1 MRHPSSSAIALI
13 AALALM
19 PGCGDDVRVATA
31 GGAGNETHLEPEQ
44 LTGAL
49 ASFSVR
55 IEERVGKAADAIDKA
70 VLGNDTRRQTLQWRI
85 RTAETVRS
93 SLAEPNAVVSLV
105 QLWFWCAAMDAH
117 LTTGAG
123 KAFFADQQSVA
134 TEAAK
139 QLHGE
144 AEAIVRR
151 MLDADRFTALKH
163 QIDDAA
169 GRGELFTASGNA
181 GSNVLNDLLSVTKL
195 ESLLAIPLSP
205 FNALTGIGKSGDAL
219 KELSAV
225 GDRGIELASRYPR
238 LLTWYLQLM
247 VLEIQGHD
255 ASRAVLAD
263 LHGLG
268 ETMRELGVTTRELG
282 VTAKEMPTRLR
293 IEAATLLEQSRD
305 AQGTTQQT
313 LARAEATAIALDHAA
328 QSLDQLTKSVEAFI
342 APFRQSADKPQ
353 TTDRPAEPGRP
364 FDITDY
370 TAAIQAASA
379 GAREIRE
386 MVETLSKATKAQELD
401 SRLQVVKGATESSVG
416 KATQD
421 LTGLVDRIFWRCIQL
436 AVVVAALVVVVL
448 FVRRRPANAA
458 VPPPAA

>member
-1 MRHPSSSAIALI
+1 MRLPSAPTLALV
-13 AALALM
+13 AALALL
-19 PGCGDDVRVATA
+19 PGCGDEVRVATA
-31 GGAGNETHLEPEQ
+31 GGGTEETRLEPEQ

-49 ASFSVR
+49 ATFSLR
-55 IEERVGKAADAIDKA
+55 IEERVGKAADAIDRA
-70 VLGNDTRRQTLQWRI
+70 ALGNDVRRQTLQWRI

-117 LTTGAG
+117 LATGAG
-123 KAFFADQQSVA
+123 QALFGAQQGVA
-134 TEAAK
+134 GEAAH

-144 AEAIVRR
+144 AESIVRR
-151 MLDADRFTALKH
+151 MLDARRFAALK
-163 QIDDAA
+163 QQVDEAA
-169 GRGELFTASGNA
+169 GRGELFTATGDA
-181 GSNVLNDLLSVTKL
+181 GRNVLSELLSVTKL

-255 ASRAVLAD
+255 ATRAVLAD

-268 ETMRELGVTTRELG
+268 DTMRELGVTTKELP
-282 VTAKEMPTRLR
+282 ARLR
-293 IEAATLLEQSRD
+293 VEAAALLEQSRA
-305 AQGTTQQT
+305 AQGTAQET

-328 QSLDQLTKSVEAFI
+328 QSLDKLTGSVDAFI
-342 APFRQSADKPQ
+342 AQFRQPPGK
-353 TTDRPAEPGRP
+353 PAEPEAPHRP

-370 TAAIQAASA
+370 TAAIQAAES
-379 GAREIRE
+379 GAREIRA

-401 SRLQVVKGATESSVG
+401 SRLQVVKEHTDSSVE
-416 KATQD
+416 KAKDD
-421 LTGLVDRIFWRCIQL
+421 LAGLVDRIFWRAIQL
-436 AVVVAALVVVVL
+436 SLVIAVLVLVVR
-448 FVRRRPANAA
+448 FTARRPGKAI
-458 VPPPAA
+458 PPAA